1 VLPLAGDDGER
12 WLSVAA
18 VAAGDAVAYTFRDV
32 TAERDLDRL
41 RTEMVAVVSHE
52 LRTPLTGAYGA
63 AWTLLERYA
72 DLDESQRRALLEMI
86 VEQAQRLAK
95 ILDQILVTS
104 AIDTGSIDAQLA
116 AFDAQEVI
124 DAVLQ
129 GVAAGDRGRVI
140 VTAPERLRLEG
151 DLDRLRQ
158 VIANLVDNALKYS
171 DGPVRLAAEPREL
184 AVRFTVAD
192 EGPGIAPADRERVFE
207 RFVRLD
213 PDQYGGVG
221 GTGLG
226 LYIARELVQRM
237 DGRIG
242 LLPRGRGATFF
253 VDVPRSAG
261 G

>member
-1 VLPLAGDDGER
+1 V
-12 WLSVAA
+12 
-18 VAAGDAVAYTFRDV
+18 
-32 TAERDLDRL
+32 
-41 RTEMVAVVSHE
+41 
-52 LRTPLTGAYGA
+52 YGA
-63 AWTLLERYA
+63 AQTLLARFESFDDATRRNFLELIVSQSER
-72 DLDESQRRALLEMI
+72 LGRI
-86 VEQAQRLAK
+86 VEQMLLASTLDAGAAQAEP
-95 ILDQILVTS
+95 QE
-104 AIDTGSIDAQLA
+104 
-116 AFDAQEVI
+116 FDAAAVFDTI
-124 DAVLQ
+124 LHGVDPSLRARIIVDA
-129 GVAAGDRGRVI
+129 GPAASVR
-140 VTAPERLRLEG
+140 G
-151 DLDRLRQ
+151 DLDGLRQ
-158 VIANLVDNALKYS
+158 VTANLVDNALKYS